1 MAAEYRITLI
11 RRMLNR
17 LVTLYVKIGLPP
29 RKYHLL
35 TVRGRISGQM
45 HTTPVS
51 VMEVQGQRWLV
62 CPYGE
67 RQWVKNARAAGEV
80 SLARGRR
87 TEDVRVEEER
97 DPVKSAEVIRRYIRQ
112 EPITRRFFNVT
123 PDSPMEDFVRE
134 APLHTVFR
142 IAPNE
147 NSEW

>member
-1 MAAEYRITLI
+1 MTAAYRITLP

-17 LVTLYVKIGLPP
+17 LVKVYVRLGLPP

-35 TVRGRISGQM
+35 TVRGRNSGRM

-51 VMEVQGQRWLV
+51 VMEVNGDRWLV

-80 SLARGRR
+80 SLTRGRR
-87 TEDVRVEEER
+87 TESFRVEEER
-97 DPVKSAEVIRRYIRQ
+97 DPAKSAPVLMRYVRE
-112 EPITRRFFNVT
+112 EPITRKFFGVS

-134 APLHTVFR
+134 APRHTVFR
-142 IAPNE
+142 LAE
-147 NSEW
+147 QVG

>member
-17 LVTLYVKIGLPP
+17 LVTLYVKMGLPP

-35 TVRGRISGQM
+35 TVRGRISGRM
-45 HTTPVS
+45 LTTPVS
-51 VMEVQGQRWLV
+51 VMETRGQRWLV

-80 SLARGRR
+80 SLSRGRR

-97 DPVKSAEVIRRYIRQ
+97 DPVKSAEVIKRYIRQ

-134 APLHTVFR
+134 APRHAVFR
-142 IAPNE
+142 IAPKE
-147 NSEW
+147 N